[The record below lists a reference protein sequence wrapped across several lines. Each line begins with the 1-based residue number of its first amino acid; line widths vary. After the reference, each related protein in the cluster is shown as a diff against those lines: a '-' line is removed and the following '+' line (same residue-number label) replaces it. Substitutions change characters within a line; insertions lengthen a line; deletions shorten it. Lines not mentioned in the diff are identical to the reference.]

1 MRPKFLIDENLTHD
15 IVVGVRK
22 RDPSID
28 ILRVGDPGAP
38 PKGTP
43 DPAILDF
50 CETEQRILVTNNR
63 ASMPAHITAHQAAGK
78 HIWGILSTRT
88 RRPPLGPIVEML
100 VIIAGASEAEEYI
113 DVTGWIP

>member
-1 MRPKFLIDENLTHD
+1 MRPKFLIDENLTRD

-28 ILRVGDPGAP
+28 ILHVGDPGAP

-50 CETEQRILVTNNR
+50 CETEQRILINV
-63 ASMPAHITAHQAAGK
+63 SSG
-78 HIWGILSTRT
+78 
-88 RRPPLGPIVEML
+88 
-100 VIIAGASEAEEYI
+100 
-113 DVTGWIP
+113 